1 MMPAKEKSDVSVL
14 MRPGDKRAAL
24 GAQNTAGGLVKVKA
38 KNGGGHFDVS
48 ALYSALDCERMARR
62 LNWKK
67 VSAQC
72 GVSASTLSR
81 LSKGGRPDVDSLAA
95 LTAWLGVPADSF
107 MAPQVRTCGAASPL
121 TQIATIIRADP
132 NLNPDAAMALEELLK
147 TSYARLRGQKP
158 NRSRE
163 A

>member
-1 MMPAKEKSDVSVL
+1 MMPAKERCSAAAAT
-14 MRPGDKRAAL
+14 RPVAKRAASS
-24 GAQNTAGGLVKVKA
+24 AQHSGGGITKVKA

-62 LNWKK
+62 LNWKE
-67 VSAQC
+67 VSAES

-95 LTAWLGVPADSF
+95 LTGWLGLPADRF
-107 MAPQVRTCGAASPL
+107 MAPHVQTCGAASPL

-132 NLNPDAAMALEELLK
+132 NLNPDAATALEELLK
-147 TSYARLRGQKP
+147 TSYARLRDQKGS
-158 NRSRE
+158 RSRD